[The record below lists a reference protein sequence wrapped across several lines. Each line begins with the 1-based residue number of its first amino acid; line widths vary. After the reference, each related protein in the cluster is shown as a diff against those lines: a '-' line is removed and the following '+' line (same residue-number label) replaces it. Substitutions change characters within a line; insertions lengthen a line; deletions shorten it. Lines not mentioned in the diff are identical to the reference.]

1 MVVKLLRLKSGEDIV
16 GEVIRENEEL
26 ITISNPAILMPVSQS
41 PGRQDQ
47 IQIGLA
53 PWIPFS
59 EETEFKLPRD
69 WVLLT
74 TTPVQ
79 DIVNN
84 VGTSQSN
91 ISQHLA
97 ILRDKGIL
105 SARKSA
111 NKVFYKVSDLKTLKL
126 IEMMREVFCPHHK

>member
-16 GEVIRENEEL
+16 GEIVKENEEL
-26 ITISNPAILMPVSQS
+26 ITIRNPAILMPVNHS

-59 EETEFKLPRD
+59 EEKEFKLPRD
-69 WVLLT
+69 WILLI
-74 TTPVQ
+74 TTPAQ

-84 VGTSQSN
+84 YSQVFGS
-91 ISQHLA
+91 
-97 ILRDKGIL
+97 GI
-105 SARKSA
+105 
-111 NKVFYKVSDLKTLKL
+111 VVPKVSSKTLL
-126 IEMMREVFCPHHK
+126 QE